1 MIEPLFHGG
10 FASTAGD
17 SNHGD
22 AEAAAVIGG
31 GAAALALAGGI
42 LASLCIK
49 IAVTAGIYLGA
60 LWLLKAAILRESLEY
75 LLHKKK

>member
-1 MIEPLFHGG
+1 MLFRSP
-10 FASTAGD
+10 FALLA
-17 SNHGD
+17 
-22 AEAAAVIGG
+22 AAAVCGG
-31 GAAALALAGGI
+31 GAVAMAFAAGTLS
-42 LASLCIK
+42 SLCIK

>member
-1 MIEPLFHGG
+1 MA
-10 FASTAGD
+10 FAAGTL
-17 SNHGD
+17 S
-22 AEAAAVIGG
+22 
-31 GAAALALAGGI
+31 
-42 LASLCIK
+42 SLCIK